1 MDKVALLGLLEEKR
15 FHRNLTLYVD
25 FHIKG

>member
-1 MDKVALLGLLEEKR
+1 MEKVALLGPLEEKR
-15 FHRNLTLYVD
+15 FHQNLTLYVD